1 MTQDEKKKARRVRRV
16 RHSKSIAPLRPSAG
30 LEAWYRKKLKQE
42 IKKMSDSVEY
52 WLRAVYR
59 SRES

>member
-1 MTQDEKKKARRVRRV
+1 MALDEKKQARRVRRV

-42 IKKMSDSVEY
+42 IKKMSGEEMDEDDIDE
-52 WLRAVYR
+52 AKN
-59 SRES
+59 